1 MIKCS
6 LCITTQGAQV
16 EMEKGK
22 MEMYSGGKKKRT
34 QRTRGIG
41 QGKEREKKARKTV
54 K

>member
-1 MIKCS
+1 
-6 LCITTQGAQV
+6 
-16 EMEKGK
+16 MEKGK

-34 QRTRGIG
+34 QRMTRGIG